1 MHMEK
6 EIFMSKT
13 DLAEIFDPYNR
24 DSLYRKAPP
33 GMKKAMDNIPK
44 YLLGWSEDKIERTYK
59 HKITT
64 RDRIFK
70 TALWR
75 EYQWALDNKRTIVIL
90 QVIRGVCPERY
101 YYGHILKTP
110 WLLKWMLHP
119 PVSYEASMEE
129 MLDASTSR
137 LREILALP
145 LYSENGKV
153 DHRTLSLQIKIHE
166 LVVNRVK
173 GVNPH
178 TLNIN
183 QKSLNVNASAAD
195 AARLN
200 GKDIEN
206 LSLKE
211 LDTELLLLEK
221 KPVRVK
227 DLKGKKV
234 LDEDKKAA
242 LDAEYHIDVTPVKT
256 LEDIDDA

>member
-1 MHMEK
+1 
-6 EIFMSKT
+6 MSKT

-75 EYQWALDNKRTIVIL
+75 EYQYALDNNKSIVIL
-90 QVIRGVCPERY
+90 QVIRGVCPEKY
-101 YYGHILKTP
+101 YYNNILKTP

-119 PVSYEASMEE
+119 PISYEASMEE
-129 MLDASTSR
+129 MLDASTTR

-145 LYSENGKV
+145 LHTENGKV

-183 QKSLNVNASAAD
+183 QKSLNVNASAD
-195 AARLN
+195 AAILEGQRI
-200 GKDIEN
+200 DQ

-211 LDTELLLLEK
+211 LDTELMKLEK
-221 KPVRVK
+221 NPVRPQ
-227 DLKGKKV
+227 DIIGKKV
-234 LDEDKKAA
+234 LEEDEKAA
-242 LDAEYHIDVTPVKT
+242 IDGEYHIDVTPVKT
-256 LEDIDDA
+256 LEEIDDKEA

>member
-1 MHMEK
+1 
-6 EIFMSKT
+6 MSKT

-44 YLLGWSEDKIERTYK
+44 YLLGWSEERIERTYK

-75 EYQWALDNKRTIVIL
+75 EYQYALDNNKSIVIL
-90 QVIRGVCPERY
+90 QVIRGVCPEKY
-101 YYGHILKTP
+101 YYNNILKTP

-119 PVSYEASMEE
+119 PISYEASMEE
-129 MLDASTSR
+129 MLDASTTR
-137 LREILALP
+137 LREILSLP
-145 LYSENGKV
+145 LYAENGKV

-183 QKSLNVNASAAD
+183 QKSLNVNASAD
-195 AARLN
+195 AALLEGQRI
-200 GKDIEN
+200 DQ

-211 LDTELLLLEK
+211 LDTELMKLERT
-221 KPVRVK
+221 PVRVK
-227 DLKGKKV
+227 DTIGKKV
-234 LDEDKKAA
+234 LEEGEKAA
-242 LDAEYHIDVTPVKT
+242 IDGEYHIDVTPVKT
-256 LEDIDDA
+256 LEEIDDKEA

>member
-1 MHMEK
+1 
-6 EIFMSKT
+6 
-13 DLAEIFDPYNR
+13 
-24 DSLYRKAPP
+24 
-33 GMKKAMDNIPK
+33 
-44 YLLGWSEDKIERTYK
+44 
-59 HKITT
+59 
-64 RDRIFK
+64 
-70 TALWR
+70 
-75 EYQWALDNKRTIVIL
+75 
-90 QVIRGVCPERY
+90 
-101 YYGHILKTP
+101 
-110 WLLKWMLHP
+110 MLHP
-119 PVSYEASMEE
+119 PVSYEASMAE
-129 MLDASTSR
+129 MLDASTTR
-137 LREILALP
+137 LREILSLP

-206 LSLKE
+206 LSLQE
-211 LDTELLLLEK
+211 LDTELLRLENL
-221 KPVRVK
+221 PVRVK

-234 LDEDKKAA
+234 LDESEKAI